1 MTTELLKARK
11 QLDKD
16 FALGAVDW
24 LSYSMRKAA
33 VIELIDD
40 ERRPVADKS
49 LSLWLASGTPHLK
62 GWLRLQGA
70 DVILGAEGPCASPD
84 LTDLFHR
91 GFLAPLE
98 TVVSVHAGPFRVYL
112 EGEAINAIEW
122 NTFYPSGICSIEPER
137 DSTCADAVAF
147 AWGIRTRTIPDFQWV
162 VKVRSAERLINDCR
176 NDLVNYNESRQPIAD
191 AAEFIWH
198 RGAGQYRANLKYF
211 AKDEIAILAKQ
222 EEARLDRARIPV
234 ADGAWFL
241 LEHGNGDW
249 LNILKDRTAD
259 HIVEC
264 ARVRMGVLHDDRLP
278 VADAAQQ
285 MWLSG
290 DVTSSQ
296 WLKVMGVD
304 GIKYSADVF
313 STARQASADKAQTL
327 HTDFGLGLN
336 SLVYAS
342 AQGDI

>member
-1 MTTELLKARK
+1 MATELLKARK

-16 FALGAVDW
+16 FSLGALSW
-24 LSYSMRKAA
+24 LEYAMRKSA

-40 ERRPVADKS
+40 ERRPVSDKA
-49 LSLWLASGTPHLK
+49 LALWLASGTPHLK
-62 GWLRLQGA
+62 GWLREQGV
-70 DVILGAEGPCASPD
+70 DVILGAEGPARYFDGGLIGLLSACIADRPSYNEYLLPRRN
-84 LTDLFHR
+84 LLN
-91 GFLAPLE
+91 A
-98 TVVSVHAGPFRVYL
+98 VSLSMSF
-112 EGEAINAIEW
+112 
-122 NTFYPSGICSIEPER
+122 PSRARPER
-137 DSTCADAVAF
+137 DSACADAVAF
-147 AWGIRTRTIPDFQWV
+147 AWGIRTRTISDFQRV

-176 NDLVNYNESRQPIAD
+176 NDLINYNESRQPIAD

-211 AKDEIAILAKQ
+211 AKDEIAILARQ

-278 VADAAQQ
+278 VADAAQSL
-285 MWLSG
+285 WVSG
-290 DVTSSQ
+290 CAVNDEWFSTVSPE
-296 WLKVMGVD
+296 
-304 GIKYSADVF
+304 GIKCAAEVLDSY
-313 STARQASADKAQTL
+313 RKASADKARTL
-327 HTDFGLGLN
+327 HMDFGLGLN